1 MSTAGLHHHRG
12 WVRRL
17 VAPMV
22 VALGAATMTAGV
34 LAVPATAASSDAC
47 AGGGFRLVNL
57 TTGATVAASPT
68 EGTVSAAALG
78 ERFGV
83 RGLYNQFDV
92 RASDFAVLDYA
103 FTGAANDEDMT
114 GGRFTPVWA
123 SKVPDHRGA
132 TLTSGVEVSLDEE
145 DLVIMRTGSAV
156 SMKIQAKDCAQG
168 GIFQMEPERGDG
180 QTTRIVHT
188 LAQSSEPGM
197 TPFFFDNTNFRER
210 VGQFLGDDCTSVVT
224 GPPSQFCVQVNTRTN
239 IGNDVSSA
247 FVARDSAQVA
257 ERVDQPQCNT
267 AAPLTPSV
275 EHCGSQSI
283 WDVASGGRMGF
294 VTGEDAVEV
303 ANPPTDCVEDCQAQN
318 QVRGRLAVLGFPFPV
333 PAGSRLDAC
342 HGRRRSPRSPVP
354 AGCGLRVPLDRY
366 AGRALPGAPVGAA
379 GEEGRGRSSG
389 WPCHRHRS
397 VAVRRRCRR
406 LPGPRGAGRS
416 PRQGGHLGQAE
427 RLRPLPHDGAEA
439 WHLPIQDPGPQCR
452 RCQLLV
458 DDVEQGARPLRRASR
473 SRALPGAGP
482 RLLAP

>member
-17 VAPMV
+17 VAPVV

-57 TTGATVAASPT
+57 TTGATVASSPT

-83 RGLYNQFDV
+83 RGVYNQFDV

-103 FTGAANDEDMT
+103 FTGAANEEDMT

-168 GIFQMEPERGDG
+168 GIFQMEPEREDG

-210 VGQFLGDDCTSVVT
+210 VGQFLGADCTSVVT
-224 GPPSQFCVQVNTRTN
+224 GPPSRFCVQVSTRTN

-267 AAPLTPSV
+267 ATPLTPSV

-333 PAGSRLDAC
+333 PAGSRLT
-342 HGRRRSPRSPVP
+342 P
-354 AGCGLRVPLDRY
+354 ATAAGALPAPPSLPGSTSAGTPAAPSQVRPSTPQVRKAL
-366 AGRALPGAPVGAA
+366 AGRAGGRATATARWQSVAGAASYQVRAVRVGA
-379 GEEGRGRSSG
+379 RGKAVTSDKLSG
-389 WPCHRHRS
+389 S
-397 VAVRRRCRR
+397 A
-406 LPGPRGAGRS
+406 
-416 PRQGGHLGQAE
+416 
-427 RLRPLPHDGAEA
+427 
-439 WHLPIQDPGPQCR
+439 
-452 RCQLLV
+452 
-458 DDVEQGARPLRRASR
+458 R
-473 SRALPGAGP
+473 SRTMVLKRGTYRFKIRALNAAGASSWSTMSNKV
-482 RLLAP
+482 RAR